1 MTRKPSLIEILDL
14 DLKINVVD
22 VGASYIEGE
31 GNAVYKDLLEA
42 RNAQVIGF
50 EPNLDVLQDL
60 NKRKGPHEIYLPHAI
75 ADGKKHQ
82 LNICK
87 AVGMTSILEPNEEIL
102 NCFQGFPSWGEIIS
116 SQEIETKRL
125 DDIEEI
131 EDMDFLK
138 IDIQGAELLALKN
151 ATQKLKKC
159 LVIQSEVEFLP
170 MYKEQPLFGDI
181 FNFLIGQGFLFH
193 NFPLMARRLVV
204 PLARQN
210 DIYAGLNQVFWADAV
225 FIKDFVAPTKDRTKE
240 QMLKYCVILHD
251 IYASFDI
258 VLRTL
263 FALDKAHGTNY
274 ANEYL
279 KVIK

>member
-1 MTRKPSLIEILDL
+1 MAPKPSLIEILDL
-14 DLKINVVD
+14 ELKIKVVD
-22 VGASYIEGE
+22 IGVSFIELE
-31 GNAVYKDLLEA
+31 GNAVYKDLLETQ
-42 RNAQVIGF
+42 NAHVIGF
-50 EPNLDVLQDL
+50 EPNREVLKDL
-60 NKRKGPHEIYLPHAI
+60 NKRKGPHETYLPYAI
-75 ADGKKHQ
+75 ADGKKHT

-102 NCFQGFPSWGEIIS
+102 NCFHGFPTWGEIIK

-138 IDIQGAELLALKN
+138 IDIQGAELMALEN

-170 MYKEQPLFGDI
+170 MYKGQPLFEDI
-181 FNFLIGQGFLFH
+181 FSFLSSQGFVFH
-193 NFPLMARRLVV
+193 NFFQLARRMVV
-204 PLARQN
+204 PLARQK
-210 DIYAGLNQVFWADAV
+210 DIYAGLNQVLWADAV
-225 FIKDFVAPTKDRTKE
+225 FVKDFVDPSKNMTKE
-240 QMLKYCVILHD
+240 QMLKYCVILND
-251 IYASFDI
+251 IYASFDL

-263 FALDKAHGTNY
+263 FTLDNAHGTDY
-274 ANEYL
+274 ANKYV